1 MDDNNN
7 NIISDL
13 NSSQMDSNTNS
24 DAYNIDVSKLNLD
37 SNGEVKSN
45 DSASNV
51 PDENIQANTNKAPE
65 QIEIDPRYSNLP
77 REEALIR
84 TLQSRYDKTQA
95 ELQKVLKDYELSAKI
110 KDTFEKM
117 VEDENLLRI
126 FVNQVKPGLI
136 PKKDYGE
143 IIKEKLKQEFGEDY
157 KPQLTRLEAERDDP
171 GGTDWKYYKKLDQL
185 ERELM
190 GSEDS
195 EANSI
200 KEYIENMQKKK
211 LAEQKEL
218 ELEVEKIKKEMNAS
232 EDEIK
237 GVLNWAEK
245 LKLKDILTLH
255 RFLRKFHRVP
265 DIQSPS
271 NQSSNISSPDREK
284 FLKEIFGN

>member
-1 MDDNNN
+1 MNDNNN

-13 NSSQMDSNTNS
+13 NSSEMDSNNS
-24 DAYNIDVSKLNLD
+24 SDTYNIDVSKLNLD
-37 SNGEVKSN
+37 SNGEAESK

-51 PDENIQANTNKAPE
+51 SDTNLQADKKSDE
-65 QIEIDPRYSNLP
+65 IEIDPRYSNLP

-95 ELQKVLKDYELSAKI
+95 ELQKVLKDYELNAKI

-126 FVNQVKPGLI
+126 FVNQIKPGLI

-171 GGTDWKYYKKLDQL
+171 GGTDWKYYKRLDQL

-190 GSEDS
+190 GSENS
-195 EANSI
+195 EVNSI
-200 KEYIENMQKKK
+200 KEYIENLQKKK
-211 LAEQKEL
+211 LTEQKEL

-284 FLKEIFGN
+284 FLREIFGN

>member
-1 MDDNNN
+1 MDDNTN
-7 NIISDL
+7 NIINDL
-13 NSSQMDSNTNS
+13 NSSGVSSDSDS
-24 DAYNIDVSKLNLD
+24 DTYNIDVSKLNLD
-37 SNGEVKSN
+37 SDNGDVKSN

-51 PDENIQANTNKAPE
+51 SDTNNADDKK
-65 QIEIDPRYSNLP
+65 IEDQDIDPRYSNLP

-84 TLQSRYDKTQA
+84 TLQSRYDKAQA
-95 ELQKVLKDYELSAKI
+95 ELQKITKDYELSAKI
-110 KDTFEKM
+110 KETFERM

-126 FVNQVKPGLI
+126 FVNQIKPGLI

-143 IIKEKLKQEFGEDY
+143 IIREKIKQEFGEDY

-171 GGTDWKYYKKLDQL
+171 GGTDWKYYKRLDQL

-190 GSEDS
+190 GSENTEVS
-195 EANSI
+195 TI

-211 LAEQKEL
+211 IAEQEEL
-218 ELEVEKIKKEMNAS
+218 KLEVEKIKKEMNAS
-232 EDEIK
+232 DEEIK
-237 GVLNWAEK
+237 GILNWAEK

-284 FLKEIFGN
+284 FLREIFGK

>member
-1 MDDNNN
+1 MNDNNN

-13 NSSQMDSNTNS
+13 NSSEMDSNNS
-24 DAYNIDVSKLNLD
+24 SDTYNIDVSKLNLD
-37 SNGEVKSN
+37 SNGEAESK

-51 PDENIQANTNKAPE
+51 SDTNLQADKKSDE
-65 QIEIDPRYSNLP
+65 IEIDPRYSNLP

-95 ELQKVLKDYELSAKI
+95 ELQKVLKDYELNAKI

-126 FVNQVKPGLI
+126 FVNQIKPGLI

-171 GGTDWKYYKKLDQL
+171 GGTDWKYYKRLDQL

-190 GSEDS
+190 GSENS
-195 EANSI
+195 EVSSI
-200 KEYIENMQKKK
+200 KEYIENLQKKK
-211 LAEQKEL
+211 LTEQKEL

-284 FLKEIFGN
+284 FLREIFGN